1 MTLEAILLLA
11 KQYLALGLILVLA
24 VGIAAAVGYFI
35 IYRKIMKGTRRLSAV
50 RVVWCAVFLCYLT
63 VLLAATLVDRGG
75 SWTGGQ
81 IMPLFYSYREAWN
94 SFSAVQWRNLVLNIL
109 LFVPLGFLLPAGI
122 RICRKFWITY
132 LAGFFLTVLIELMQ
146 LMLGRGVVEL
156 DDIFNNLLGTM
167 IGFGLYA
174 AVQCMLQ
181 SIRKQKTHVLST
193 VAFQI
198 PLIAAGLAF
207 AAVIIVYSRQELGN
221 LPFSYIARQDMDRIR
236 VSSDTGYSRESGT
249 APVYKVS
256 VLSGDET
263 EAMAKEFFARLGHEP
278 DESRTDLYDETAVYY
293 SADNTML
300 WIDFAGG
307 SFSYID
313 FELLD
318 AESQETEPAA
328 DAEEAEIREA
338 LSEYG
343 IDLPDGVTFEN
354 QGEGQYLFEASQQRD
369 GDTLYNGQLSCTLYE
384 DGRMGEIRDYIVACG
399 KYKDMAVIS
408 EEEAYDQILDG
419 KFHWYGEEPG
429 ELILGDVSLVYQID
443 SKGFYQPVYSFQV
456 SGDTESTI
464 LIPAAAR

>member
-1 MTLEAILLLA
+1 M
-11 KQYLALGLILVLA
+11 
-24 VGIAAAVGYFI
+24 
-35 IYRKIMKGTRRLSAV
+35 
-50 RVVWCAVFLCYLT
+50 
-63 VLLAATLVDRGG
+63 
-75 SWTGGQ
+75 
-81 IMPLFYSYREAWN
+81 
-94 SFSAVQWRNLVLNIL
+94 LNIL

-221 LPFSYIARQDMDRIR
+221 LPFSYIVRQDMDRIR

-263 EAMAKEFFARLGHEP
+263 EAMAKEFFARLGQEP

-318 AESQETEPAA
+318 AES
-328 DAEEAEIREA
+328 
-338 LSEYG
+338 
-343 IDLPDGVTFEN
+343 
-354 QGEGQYLFEASQQRD
+354 
-369 GDTLYNGQLSCTLYE
+369 
-384 DGRMGEIRDYIVACG
+384 
-399 KYKDMAVIS
+399 K
-408 EEEAYDQILDG
+408 
-419 KFHWYGEEPG
+419 
-429 ELILGDVSLVYQID
+429 
-443 SKGFYQPVYSFQV
+443 
-456 SGDTESTI
+456 
-464 LIPAAAR
+464 